1 MKKIKIAAEW
11 AVLIADIILGF
22 VFVSLVIS
30 TLSNL
35 SKSQIVQKN
44 GTDEYIVK
52 YLEREAYGN
61 AAMSSRG
68 MRLGDEIDA
77 PMQEFYTVGSYAD
90 FMFWE
95 KIYAESGSESTA
107 EDCRQQCEEIRKS
120 LSEYEN
126 VFEKID
132 HTLEN
137 AVAEEGS

>member
-1 MKKIKIAAEW
+1 MNKMKTAAKW
-11 AVLIADIILGF
+11 AVLIADLILGITF
-22 VFVSLVIS
+22 VVLVIS

-35 SKSQIVQKN
+35 SKSEIVQKE

-52 YLEREAYGN
+52 YLEREDYGN
-61 AAMSSRG
+61 AAMSSRQ
-68 MRLGDEIDA
+68 MRLGEEIDA
-77 PMQEFYTVGSYAD
+77 PMQEFYMVGSYAD
-90 FMFWE
+90 LMFWE

-107 EDCRQQCEEIRKS
+107 EDCRKQCDEIRDS

-137 AVAEEGS
+137 ATAKEGS